1 MKLLLCADIRL
12 GAICAENL
20 DVKLSRKWQNART
33 EKFVD
38 LMDKAVQNHVRYV
51 FLYGQ
56 LFGREKIPESVVDQL
71 FTAVK
76 MDKHIQVVAFLTGDV
91 YNRINYRSDLPEN
104 LHLICTQ
111 TPDSY
116 LDDDIALRIEKGVT
130 NLQLGD
136 HPSLLIKKTF
146 TDSFILAGLE
156 REETIP
162 SFEPVGFEDAQGKTF
177 GFSILEWDEE
187 KVGPC
192 TTVRNQ
198 TYGFR
203 EVELKILAGDGEKEI
218 LRKINKAIKDVPADT
233 FLRIT
238 MAGNSAFGLVLNGT
252 ALEAQLRGKIF
263 FVEVHDNTI
272 MDIDEETF
280 ENDIS
285 LRSEFVRL
293 ALQDDSLSESE
304 RNRLI
309 SCGWN
314 VLNGKEVSAE

>member
-1 MKLLLCADIRL
+1 MVNIFCVNTQTSRSFPEGTTLLDMLP
-12 GAICAENL
+12 
-20 DVKLSRKWQNART
+20 S
-33 EKFVD
+33 
-38 LMDKAVQNHVRYV
+38 
-51 FLYGQ
+51 FL
-56 LFGREKIPESVVDQL
+56 PESVVDQL

-91 YNRINYRSDLPEN
+91 YNRINYRNDVPEN

-146 TDSFILAGLE
+146 TDSFTLAGLE

-218 LRKINKAIKDVPADT
+218 LRKINKAIKDVPTDT

>member
-51 FLYGQ
+51 FLYEQ

-91 YNRINYRSDLPEN
+91 YNRINYRNDVPEN

-136 HPSLLIKKTF
+136 HPSLLIKKTG
-146 TDSFILAGLE
+146 TDSFTLAGLE